1 MSDNLELKQP
11 HFAEGQKEFRD
22 KYRENLK
29 GFWRIVS
36 APDWRNVLFSVS
48 ILFEVSR
55 EIWMCLYLSSF
66 FNFTL

>member
-29 GFWRIVS
+29 GFIDS
-36 APDWRNVLFSVS
+36 MHIKFKNQ
-48 ILFEVSR
+48 
-55 EIWMCLYLSSF
+55 
-66 FNFTL
+66 NK

>member
-29 GFWRIVS
+29 GFYNGYVH
-36 APDWRNVLFSVS
+36 VLLVYA
-48 ILFEVSR
+48 IGALGLFYFISHIETYFGGR
-55 EIWMCLYLSSF
+55 GQLYL
-66 FNFTL
+66 